1 TQILGNSLE
10 TIAMEKAGIIKPNV
24 PVVISE
30 TQSQTQPIFDR
41 VAHQLGSKIIYADT
55 LEFPVPKTDLLG
67 HYQEKNIKGV
77 WACIQELTAFEISQ
91 AHISRGLG
99 NVVRNTGLMGRWQI
113 LGKDPLVVC
122 DTAHNKEG
130 LTYVVKQIQ
139 GQRFENLHMVLGFV
153 NDKDLGEVLDLL
165 PKEATYYFVKPNI
178 PRGLEVAVLQRLAQ
192 DHGIEGKTY
201 GSVNQGLEAA
211 KTNAIPED
219 MVSVGGST
227 FVVAE
232 VV

>member
-1 TQILGNSLE
+1 MTVGMAFSCFAQEEVDVAVVEVGLGGRLDSTNIIIPEVSLITNIGLDHTQILGNSLE

-67 HYQEKNIKGV
+67 YYQEKNIKGV

-139 GQRFENLHMVLGFV
+139 GQRFE
-153 NDKDLGEVLDLL
+153 
-165 PKEATYYFVKPNI
+165 
-178 PRGLEVAVLQRLAQ
+178 
-192 DHGIEGKTY
+192 
-201 GSVNQGLEAA
+201 
-211 KTNAIPED
+211 
-219 MVSVGGST
+219 
-227 FVVAE
+227 
-232 VV
+232 